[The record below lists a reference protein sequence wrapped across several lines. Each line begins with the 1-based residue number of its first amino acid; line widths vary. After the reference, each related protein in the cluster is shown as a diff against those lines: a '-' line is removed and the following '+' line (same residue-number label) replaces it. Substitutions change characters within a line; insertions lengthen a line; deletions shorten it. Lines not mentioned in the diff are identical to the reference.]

1 MRKELAGV
9 RRSKTLDI
17 CPKIDT
23 LILKIG
29 NGEKKM
35 KKRLLTV
42 LLAVLVCLGSVPG
55 AGEAESACVRFEDD
69 LGRTVTVESAERVVA
84 LIGSFAHM
92 WYLAGGLDS
101 LVAAASDTWT
111 GFHIPLSDAVINLG
125 STKQISLETIIAAE
139 PDFVIA
145 SVNTQ
150 ADLALQE
157 PLEAM
162 GIDVAYFQV
171 STFQDYLHMMDILT
185 QITGKTENYQRY
197 GLDVCAQ
204 VEAAKE
210 LADGREPTALYIRV
224 SGSGCKVKNS
234 VSSVLGEMLK
244 DLGAANIADS
254 QESLLE
260 NLSMEVILQQDP
272 EFIFVVL
279 QSADPSV
286 AQGVLENTLLSDPA
300 WDCLTAV
307 REGRFHLMDPTL
319 YNLKPNDRWGEAYEN
334 LANILYPQA

>member
-1 MRKELAGV
+1 
-9 RRSKTLDI
+9 
-17 CPKIDT
+17 
-23 LILKIG
+23 
-29 NGEKKM
+29 M
-35 KKRLLTV
+35 KKRILSF
-42 LLAVLVCLGSVPG
+42 LLALLLCLGPASG
-55 AGEAESACVRFEDD
+55 AEEAEGAPVCFEDD
-69 LGRTVTVESAERVVA
+69 LGRTVTAESANRVAV

-101 LVAAASDTWT
+101 MVAAASDTWT
-111 GFHIPLSDAVINLG
+111 GFDIPLGDDVINLG
-125 STKQISLETIIAAE
+125 STKQISLETVIAAE

-145 SVNTQ
+145 SVNTE
-150 ADLALQE
+150 ADLALRE

-171 STFQDYLHMMDILT
+171 SSFQDYLHMLDILT

-204 VEAAKE
+204 VEAARAQ
-210 LADGREPTALYIRV
+210 ADGSDPTALYIRV

-234 VSSVLGEMLK
+234 VNSVLGEMLK
-244 DLGAANIADS
+244 DLGAVNIADS
-254 QESLLE
+254 EESLLE

-286 AQGVLENTLLSDPA
+286 AQGVLEKTLLSDPA
-300 WDCLTAV
+300 WDSLTAV
-307 REGRFHLMDPTL
+307 REGRFYLMDPAL

-334 LANILYPQA
+334 LAAILYPGA